1 MSERVVIQ
9 SRTRLRLVR
18 AAVAGL
24 VIFILLYAAM
34 RVWKDVPHLADG
46 AQPVEDVDRA
56 YVEHPWLAYLHIA
69 PGVLYLLGAPL
80 QLAYRVRSRHYTLH
94 RRLGR
99 VLLAAALLCGVFAI
113 VFGILFSFG
122 GAGEAAASVVFGG
135 WFVGCLA
142 VAFLAVRRDD
152 VVRHRRWMIRA
163 FAVGIGVGTIRIWII
178 LLTELGVL
186 DLRESFAPAFWV
198 SFATHVLVAEWWVRT
213 TPHPPG

>member
-9 SRTRLRLVR
+9 GRTRLWLVQ
-18 AAVAGL
+18 AAAAGL
-24 VIFILLYAAM
+24 VVFILVYVAM
-34 RVWKDVPHLADG
+34 RVWKDVPHLAG
-46 AQPVEDVDRA
+46 GTQPVEDVDRA

-80 QLAYRVRSRHYTLH
+80 QLAYRIRSRHYTLH

-99 VLLAAALLCGVFAI
+99 VVLTAAVLSGVFAI
-113 VFGILFSFG
+113 VFGVLFSFG

-135 WFVGCLA
+135 WFVGCLV
-142 VAFLAVRRDD
+142 VAFRAVRRDD
-152 VVRHRRWMIRA
+152 IVRHRRWMIRA

-186 DLRESFAPAFWV
+186 ELKESFAPAFWV
-198 SFATHVLVAEWWVRT
+198 SFAAHVLVAEWWVRT